1 VAKLVSV
8 GVDINLSSFFTVQI
22 SNPWARLAA
31 KLVSVG
37 VDINLSRFFYGANIQ
52 PVGTLSGKAC

>member
-1 VAKLVSV
+1 VAKS
-8 GVDINLSSFFTVQI
+8 VDINLSRFFTVQI
-22 SNPWARLAA
+22 FNPWARAVA

-37 VDINLSRFFYGANIQ
+37 VDINLSRFFYGSIIQ